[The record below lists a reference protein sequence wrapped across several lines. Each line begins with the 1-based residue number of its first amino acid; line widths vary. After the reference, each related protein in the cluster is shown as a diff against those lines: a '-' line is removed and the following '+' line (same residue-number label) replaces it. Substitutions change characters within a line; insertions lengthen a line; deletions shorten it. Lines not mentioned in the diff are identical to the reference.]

1 MLNLVQLQERLKG
14 IPMQALMQYAN
25 GSNPQV
31 PPFLALGELNR
42 RKKMQSEAAAEQA
55 QAMEGAPSVK
65 DQIEQ
70 EAMGLNQAKEQAA
83 GLLALQGSRQRQ
95 AAQQQQ
101 AAQQTMPMAAP
112 NTTTSEPAQMAGG
125 GFVDDVVVPRDYQI
139 GGQVQPQINPE
150 MLKRLMMLKAMKQR
164 QGLQG
169 IRPDAG
175 MNAPRGY
182 ADGGNVIDPEDLKR
196 AMYKEAMQGDIA
208 DIPKELIGAARKSA
222 LRRAPGLPSLSMS
235 KDMFKRAD
243 YAGGGIVAFAGP
255 EGSFVESSPGF
266 YQLAEEVPGQEQAPT
281 DIKQLFAELIRKQQQ
296 RKSLAER
303 LKEANLELPPE
314 PGREELMEIQRSMA
328 EQKAQAPMDQ
338 LTAFLSGITEG
349 RGGNWATQGARGAKA
364 AVELEAKQRAGMS
377 ALSQQMAKIKDLR
390 EKAKYESERG
400 NITAAMADED
410 LADKTQADLI
420 AKMSEAGY
428 KEKLGDRE
436 KTSNLTYMTQVID
449 EARRNPTPENI
460 RRMQS
465 VIEAAQY
472 TAPLAGPR
480 IESQGDIARQQIDAT
495 NARDALESTRKMLT
509 IEGLVSNRE
518 LASRLNQARKDDPS
532 GVTERQI
539 KLDVLNQNR
548 ASQNPPL
555 PPLRQLPADLIA
567 PGKTSAAPSQ
577 AAPQQAPA
585 TGGLPPQAVSQLKE
599 GTITTF
605 ANGQKWTIK
614 DGKPQQVQ

>member
-125 GFVDDVVVPRDYQI
+125 GFVDDIVVPRDYQM

-169 IRPDAG
+169 IRPG

-182 ADGGNVIDPEDLKR
+182 ADGGSVIDPDYLKQ

-222 LRRAPGLPSLSMS
+222 LRRAPGLPSLSLS

-296 RKSLAER
+296 RKSLADR
-303 LKEANLELPPE
+303 LKEANLERPPE

-328 EQKAQAPMDQ
+328 EQRAQAPMDQ

-428 KEKLGDRE
+428 KEKLGIKAE
-436 KTSNLTYMTQVID
+436 EGSNLDKVAAAID
-449 EARRNPTPENI
+449 LAKSDPTPENI
-460 RRMQS
+460 RKAQS
-465 VIEAAQY
+465 MIEASGYVTYAAPRVAATESATQSQNEREALQAY
-472 TAPLAGPR
+472 QRMFDPTKPLLGDIGREMRAAAAKDKGTGRTENQDAIRLREYNRIRASLQLPTSPTLPGGPRQVAPTAPTG
-480 IESQGDIARQQIDAT
+480 GGFT
-495 NARDALESTRKMLT
+495 
-509 IEGLVSNRE
+509 GRE
-518 LASRLNQARKDDPS
+518 LPTR
-532 GVTERQI
+532 
-539 KLDVLNQNR
+539 
-548 ASQNPPL
+548 
-555 PPLRQLPADLIA
+555 
-567 PGKTSAAPSQ
+567 
-577 AAPQQAPA
+577 
-585 TGGLPPQAVSQLKE
+585 
-599 GTITTF
+599 
-605 ANGQKWTIK
+605 
-614 DGKPQQVQ
+614 